1 MGRAEFFEY
10 LAGALGAKV
19 EPLQLKDQPGY
30 EGLPEYWRDI
40 AGLENQAA
48 LSCVNQ
54 YWKPLA
60 SGEVPVW
67 TRRLSETL
75 HGVYAAN
82 LYTSERDTPEL
93 VLLYC
98 LKDGSGPQPFRA
110 WIGCLP
116 CPASSAEYWLNFP
129 DSLRDFYQNIH
140 DGFTVDTGF
149 GSVGLRRSQHF
160 WTPADFGSV
169 DDYEYLSDGNDDEL
183 YLPESEWPEL
193 DKLIEVCSDGANN
206 RVCVDVSTNLDL
218 GWTWIGG
225 ELTRSAR
232 PIWTLIDE
240 CLRYY

>member
-116 CPASSAEYWLNFP
+116 CPASSAEYWLNF
-129 DSLRDFYQNIH
+129 RTRCAI
-140 DGFTVDTGF
+140 FTKT
-149 GSVGLRRSQHF
+149 SMMGLRSIRGLGAS
-160 WTPADFGSV
+160 
-169 DDYEYLSDGNDDEL
+169 DYDVLSISGRRQTSEASMTTSIFLMAMTTSCTYLSLNG
-183 YLPESEWPEL
+183 PS
-193 DKLIEVCSDGANN
+193 
-206 RVCVDVSTNLDL
+206 
-218 GWTWIGG
+218 WT
-225 ELTRSAR
+225 S
-232 PIWTLIDE
+232 
-240 CLRYY
+240 